1 MIEHDDYFV
10 EMMQAII
17 EPLIP
22 AMREELAQQEANDDN
37 RTEINQISWAE
48 FSGNFN

>member
-1 MIEHDDYFV
+1 MIEHDDYSV
-10 EMMQAII
+10 EMMRAII

-22 AMREELAQQEANDDN
+22 AMTEELAQQEANADSM
-37 RTEINQISWAE
+37 TGINQISWAE